1 MAELL
6 WDHSAQASADFRPFA
21 DAFIF
26 NWLVAG
32 TDANAKNY
40 SFLLSVN
47 SAAQQSSRSPLI
59 APVADTRLT
68 DHHTRPT
75 PAMTQHIRLQRE
87 SGSKKSDA

>member
-1 MAELL
+1 VAELL
-6 WDHSAQASADFRPFA
+6 WDHSAQATTDFRPFA